1 QMAIDLEDG
10 ERLQL
15 KVVGFSDK
23 SLLLVSRD
31 TPIEPGMPDPPP
43 EYHIDYPGTLQSG
56 TFERGEEVNLHQWGD
71 WLVVQGA
78 WDTIGLYRFFHRGGI
93 PAGYDPSLVNG
104 SGDTLLEFSMD
115 HFCSFESAC
124 DADPEL
130 FKLIVHVDGER
141 MPLRN

>member
-1 QMAIDLEDG
+1 
-10 ERLQL
+10 
-15 KVVGFSDK
+15 
-23 SLLLVSRD
+23 
-31 TPIEPGMPDPPP
+31 
-43 EYHIDYPGTLQSG
+43 
-56 TFERGEEVNLHQWGD
+56 EVNLHQWGD

-124 DADPEL
+124 AADPEL

-141 MPLRN
+141 MPLRNYDDGPTAPWHGSVGDWKVSNDAFGYTTGAYDEDSETWSCTGPAFLHVITAVQLLSN